1 VDPVETANQEEDFE
15 MTTIARFRRGL
26 IAFAL
31 VGTALASAPK
41 QASALNI
48 TLGAGTTQYSVV
60 NISSSTVTVVANYYY
75 PNGSPGPQQNFT
87 LNPNARLIVDVS
99 TVSGLPGGWSGSVVL
114 SADQDIV
121 AAAVTRYSG
130 RPNYEPAGGPP
141 RADGDA
147 GTESSAYDAFN
158 NGSTTLY
165 APLIQRVPRT
175 GGFAAL
181 ASRITIQNTTASVAN
196 GVVNVNREGTP
207 LPPIPFTL
215 QPYGSITF
223 DTANDADPIVI
234 AGLTGGPGQRR
245 ASLIVTA
252 TQPIAGVVEQN
263 WDNPATSQNWSGGY
277 AMLVPSEAGNTLFSA
292 QAQRECR
299 GATPCIMPNASD
311 SFSAGN
317 DQRRF
322 NTYSSFTLLNTGS
335 ATANVQAVF
344 ISAQGLPGTY
354 YTQNITLNFTIP
366 PQALFDINLLN
377 GGTITSGNPLF
388 NTLFTPLVNKNFR
401 GSLRVTSDQPLV
413 GIGFFQQPQGDSQN
427 YVSTYNL
434 VSPSGATNR
443 VVIPWVDRDCALTT
457 PCPAPG
463 PSVTVADYN
472 SFSNIVVV
480 NMGSAPATINSVTFY
495 TQTGVSQLVLSP
507 FTLPP
512 GASYSINTR
521 GGGDVPF
528 ATMQGLTEKFYG
540 HAVINASAGSQI
552 KAVVSVANSRS
563 SDIYNAMNR

>member
-1 VDPVETANQEEDFE
+1 MALFEITNQEEDSE
-15 MTTIARFRRGL
+15 MNATARFRRGL
-26 IAFAL
+26 IVFAL

-41 QASALNI
+41 QASAQI
-48 TLGAGTTQYSVV
+48 TLGSGTTLYSVV
-60 NISSSTVTVVANYYY
+60 NVSSSPATVVATYYY
-75 PNGSPGPQQNFT
+75 PNGSSGPQQFFT

-114 SADQDIV
+114 SSDQDI
-121 AAAVTRYSG
+121 AAVALTRYSG
-130 RPNYEPAGGPP
+130 RPNFEAAGGPP

-147 GTESSAYDAFN
+147 GTEASAYDAFN
-158 NGSTTLY
+158 TGSTTLY
-165 APLIQRVPRT
+165 APLVQRVPRP
-175 GGFAAL
+175 GGIAI
-181 ASRITIQNTTASVAN
+181 ASRITIQNTTASVAS

-207 LPPIPFTL
+207 LPPINFTL

-223 DTANDADPIVI
+223 DTANSTDPIVA
-234 AGLTGGPGQRR
+234 AGLTGNPGQRR
-245 ASLIVTA
+245 ASLVVTA

-263 WDNPATSQNWSGGY
+263 WDNQATSQNWAGDY
-277 AMLVPSEAGNTLFSA
+277 AMLVPSDAGLVLFSA

-299 GATPCIMPNASD
+299 AATPCIMPNASD
-311 SFSAGN
+311 SFSSGN

-322 NTYSSFTLLNTGS
+322 NTYSSFTLLNIG
-335 ATANVQAVF
+335 ATTATVEAVF
-344 ISAQGLPGTY
+344 IPAQGLPGTY
-354 YTQNITLNFTIP
+354 HTQNITLNFTIP
-366 PQALFDINLLN
+366 SQALFDINLLH
-377 GGTITSGNPLF
+377 GGTITSGNPLY
-388 NTLFTPLVNKNFR
+388 NTLFGPLVNKNFR

-434 VSPSGATNR
+434 VSSAGATNR
-443 VVIPWVDRDCALTT
+443 VVAPWVDRDCALPT

-463 PSVTVADYN
+463 SGVTVADYN
-472 SFSNIVVV
+472 SFSNIVIV
-480 NMGSAPATINSVTFY
+480 NVGSAPATINSVTFY

-521 GGGDVPF
+521 GGGDEPF
-528 ATMQGLTEKFYG
+528 VTMQGLTEKFYG
-540 HAVINASAGSQI
+540 HAVINASSGSQI
-552 KAVVSVANSRS
+552 KAIVSVANSRS